1 MARITAVSFDAD
13 EIRVVTGRRTRSG
26 FTVERSFMLAS
37 DQLDAFLQHDRAQE
51 YLVAVNPDNAQ
62 FETITIPP
70 VETRLEATLI
80 KSEAARL
87 HPELLPFSCSWR
99 VIGDL
104 PQEGRTVRKVACCLV
119 PHQSIEPVLK
129 TFTRHGKP
137 VSRLVVAPVA
147 LAALVRS
154 AANFDEPLLCAHDS
168 GSSKLLFLLE
178 EGAVTFSRT
187 ISSQETG
194 WDVFDRQNVAMTA
207 DYCFQSLRVRP
218 ARVLVLNPSSELDQD
233 GPPPRLEALQLPE
246 SLQNGLAPEI
256 MQQYQV
262 PFMLASWPL
271 PVTTDLLPDSYRSA
285 RLQQTVLKLSGRLF
299 AAASIVVALLIVQQL
314 FALRAVT
321 AAITDLQRRETGL
334 TEIFQAHR
342 AAVADRDQAAPV
354 ISVISG
360 LQAAPDIPGTMVAIN
375 QLRVPQ
381 TSINTLIARR
391 DQGSLSLQLSGVI
404 TANSF
409 AATRQQFETLQ
420 GALQQIKGITPGPYQ
435 LDLKTQAF
443 TIEVIRTP

>member
-26 FTVERSFMLAS
+26 FIVERSLQLTS

-51 YLVAVNPDNAQ
+51 YLVAVNPENAQ

-70 VETRLEATLI
+70 VETKLEATLI
-80 KSEAARL
+80 KTEAARL

-137 VSRLVVAPVA
+137 ISRLVAAPVA

-154 AANFDEPLLCAHDS
+154 VANLAEPLLCAHDA
-168 GSSKLLFLLE
+168 GTSKLLFLLE
-178 EGAVTFSRT
+178 DGAVTFSRT
-187 ISSQETG
+187 ISSQEPG
-194 WDVFDRQNVAMTA
+194 WDLFDRQNVAMTA

-218 ARVLVLNPSSELDQD
+218 ARVLVLNPASELDQD

-246 SLQNGLAPEI
+246 SLQSGLAPEI

-262 PFMLASWPL
+262 PFMLAAWPL
-271 PVTTDLLPDSYRSA
+271 PATTNLLPDSYRSA
-285 RLQQTVLKLSGRLF
+285 RLQQTVLQRSGQLF
-299 AAASIVVALLIVQQL
+299 AAASIVLALLIIQQL
-314 FALRAVT
+314 FVLRTVT
-321 AAITDLQRRETGL
+321 AAINELQRQQTGL
-334 TEIFQAHR
+334 SEVFQAHR
-342 AAVADRDQAAPV
+342 SAVSERDQALPV
-354 ISVISG
+354 LSVISG
-360 LQAAPDIPGTMVAIN
+360 LQAAPDIPGTMVAIDS
-375 QLRVPQ
+375 LRVPQ
-381 TSINTLIARR
+381 TSINTLVARR
-391 DQGSLSLQLSGVI
+391 DQESLSLQLSGTV
-404 TANSF
+404 TATSF
-409 AATRQQFETLQ
+409 AATQERFEALQ
-420 GALQQIKGITPGPYQ
+420 SALQQIKGITPGPYQ

-443 TIEVIRTP
+443 TIEVIRKP

>member
-13 EIRVVTGRRTRSG
+13 DIRVVTGRRTRSG
-26 FTVERSFMLAS
+26 FTVERSFQLAS
-37 DQLDAFLQHDRAQE
+37 DQLDAFLHQDRAQE
-51 YLVAVNPDNAQ
+51 YLVAINPENAQ

-80 KSEAARL
+80 KTEAARL

-99 VIGDL
+99 VIGDQ

-119 PHQSIEPVLK
+119 AQQSIEPVLK

-137 VSRLVVAPVA
+137 VHRLVAAPVA

-154 AANFDEPLLCAHDS
+154 LVNLDEPLLCAHDS
-168 GSSKLLFLLE
+168 GTSKLLFLLE
-178 EGAVTFSRT
+178 EGAVTFSRI
-187 ISSQETG
+187 ISSQEAG

-218 ARVLVLNPSSELDQD
+218 ARVLVLNPTSELDQD

-246 SLQNGLAPEI
+246 SLHSGSTPEI

-262 PFMLASWPL
+262 PFMLATWPL
-271 PVTTDLLPDSYRSA
+271 PATTNLLPDSYRSA
-285 RLQQTVLKLSGRLF
+285 RLQQTVLQRSGQLF
-299 AAASIVVALLIVQQL
+299 TAASIMVALVIVQQL
-314 FALRAVT
+314 FALRG
-321 AAITDLQRRETGL
+321 ITTDISNLQRQETGL
-334 TEIFQAHR
+334 SETLRAHR
-342 AAVADRDQAAPV
+342 SAVAERDQALPV

-360 LQAAPDIPGTMVAIN
+360 LRAAPDIPGTMVALDALRIPQIN
-375 QLRVPQ
+375 
-381 TSINTLIARR
+381 INSLVVRRGQETLT
-391 DQGSLSLQLSGVI
+391 LQLSGVVL
-404 TANSF
+404 ANSF
-409 AATRQQFETLQ
+409 AATQERFEALQ
-420 GALQQIKGITPGPYQ
+420 RALQQIRGITPGPYQ

>member
-37 DQLDAFLQHDRAQE
+37 DQLDAFLQQDRAQE
-51 YLVAVNPDNAQ
+51 YLVAVNPENAQ

-70 VETRLEATLI
+70 VEIKLEATLI

-87 HPELLPFSCSWR
+87 HPELQPFSCSWR

-137 VSRLVVAPVA
+137 ISRLVAAPVA

-154 AANFDEPLLCAHDS
+154 IVNLDEPVLCAHDS

-218 ARVLVLNPSSELDQD
+218 ARVLVLNPGSELEQD

-246 SLQNGLAPEI
+246 LLQSGLTPEI

-262 PFMLASWPL
+262 PFILASWSL
-271 PVTTDLLPDSYRSA
+271 PTTTDLLPDSYRSA
-285 RLQQTVLKLSGRLF
+285 QLQQTVLQRSGQLF

-321 AAITDLQRRETGL
+321 AAITDLQRQQTGL

-342 AAVADRDQAAPV
+342 SAVADRDQAAP
-354 ISVISG
+354 ILSVISG
-360 LQAAPDIPGTMVAIN
+360 LQAAPDIPGTMVAID

-381 TSINTLIARR
+381 TSINTLTARR
-391 DQGSLSLQLSGVI
+391 DQESLSLQLSGVI
-404 TANSF
+404 SAYSF
-409 AATRQQFETLQ
+409 AATQQQFETLQ

-435 LDLKTQAF
+435 LDLKTQVF
-443 TIEVIRTP
+443 TIEVIRKP